1 MSGWKDRREREREEV
16 RERILNAAREL
27 FVAEG
32 YDAVSMRKIG
42 AKVGYSAMALYR
54 HFRDKDDLLRTLC
67 EADFRRL
74 REAMDRVPPGTDP
87 VTRLFAL
94 GEAYVRFAVEYPNQY
109 RLLFLAPLPAG
120 ARSESKDHVS
130 AEEDAYEMLRA
141 TVSEAIRR
149 GCFRPEH
156 RDDHLIAQTLWA
168 GMHGVV
174 AHEILFA
181 REPDIPWRPLA
192 ERSALMT
199 RLTLG
204 ALLTPE
210 ASSLATAARGAA
222 ELLSSSKEDPR

>member
-1 MSGWKDRREREREEV
+1 MSGLKERRERERGEV
-16 RERILNAAREL
+16 RERLLNAAREL
-27 FVAEG
+27 FVEEG
-32 YDAVSMRKIG
+32 YEAVSMRKIG
-42 AKVGYSAMALYR
+42 ARVGYSAMALYR

-87 VTRLFAL
+87 VARLFAL

-120 ARSESKDHVS
+120 ARSEVKDHVP
-130 AEEDAYEMLRA
+130 AEQDAYELLRV
-141 TVSEAIRR
+141 TVAEAIAGGR
-149 GCFRPEH
+149 FRPEH

-168 GMHGVV
+168 AMHGVV
-174 AHEILFA
+174 AHEIIFA

-192 ERSALMT
+192 ERSAFMT
-199 RLTLG
+199 RLILG

-210 ASSLATAARGAA
+210 VALAAAGRLSTAP
-222 ELLSSSKEDPR
+222 EDSR